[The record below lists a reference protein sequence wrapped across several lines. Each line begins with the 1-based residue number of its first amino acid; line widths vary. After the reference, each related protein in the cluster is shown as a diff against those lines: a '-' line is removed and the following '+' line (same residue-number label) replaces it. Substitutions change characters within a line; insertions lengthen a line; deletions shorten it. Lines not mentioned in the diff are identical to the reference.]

1 LKVDLNDARMFLVAS
16 YDVPAAINPS
26 CHAAFLEDKEVLSV
40 ARAAEDPM
48 PLAKRARDTECKN
61 DDSNDD
67 NEDDS
72 GDDDDDSGDDD
83 I

>member
-1 LKVDLNDARMFLVAS
+1 MG
-16 YDVPAAINPS
+16 
-26 CHAAFLEDKEVLSV
+26 DKEVLSV

>member
-1 LKVDLNDARMFLVAS
+1 MFLLLLLSLLACFLIAVA
-16 YDVPAAINPS
+16 AEL
-26 CHAAFLEDKEVLSV
+26 HKEVLSV

-48 PLAKRARDTECKN
+48 PLAKRARETECKN
-61 DDSNDD
+61 DDSSDD

-83 I
+83 N